1 MIVDKI
7 KSINTEKT
15 IILPSSKSYLNRALI
30 VTCYQKGPTTLTN
43 ITDIFD
49 DVKDLISSLQ
59 KLGVKITINEQKS
72 EIEVIGTNSQFSS
85 PKDAEIN
92 CGLGGTTTRFL
103 IGFSLLFDF
112 DVKITAIGKMLE
124 RPVNNLLDVISKL
137 GKDVKYLRK
146 TRLFAG

>member
-7 KSINTEKT
+7 KSKNTEKS
-15 IILPSSKSYLNRALI
+15 IILPSSNIYLNRELI
-30 VTCYQKGPTTLTN
+30 VASYQKGTATLTN
-43 ITDIFD
+43 ITDICD
-49 DVKDLISSLQ
+49 DVKDLISALQ

-72 EIEVIGTNSQFSS
+72 EIEVIGTNGKFSS
-85 PKDAEIN
+85 PKDGKIN
-92 CGLGGTTTRFL
+92 CGLRGTTTRFL
-103 IGFSLLFDF
+103 IGLSLLFDF

-124 RPVNNLLDVISKL
+124 RPVNNLFDVISKL

>member
-30 VTCYQKGPTTLTN
+30 VASYQKGPTTLTN

-72 EIEVIGTNSQFSS
+72 EIEVIGTNGKFSS
-85 PKDAEIN
+85 PKDGKIN
-92 CGLGGTTTRFL
+92 CGLRGTTTRFL
-103 IGFSLLFDF
+103 IGLSLLFDF

-124 RPVNNLLDVISKL
+124 RPVNNLLDVMSKL
-137 GKDVKYLRK
+137 GKDVKYLQK
-146 TRLFAG
+146 TIFFAG